1 MRSTGSETR
10 SHIRWLPRVGL
21 ALTLVAHGTM
31 VASVLRQ
38 PFAVSARPD
47 RERAPIWWLHNDTV
61 HRVGPAADFFAVY
74 HAGECV
80 TRGAS
85 PYAGQQPGE
94 RTPYY
99 FPFRYLPLVA
109 QTLGRAAAELAPRTA
124 YWLWVGILELLL
136 ATFLLSFRRCT
147 RGWMCWL
154 AAYVLLLSSPYF
166 LEIYM
171 GQFTFAA
178 VSLTGLALLL
188 TEPRPGVGAR
198 WSARAVGAVAYTG
211 AVLLKV
217 FPLVTLPALLRVRRA
232 WLLAAA
238 ALVITLVAGG
248 PHFLAHPEDWRR
260 FHEANFGRPVAGI
273 NAGNY
278 GFSYWLFILGRHVAP
293 TWIDEHW
300 SIVADTWR
308 NAVLAVTVG
317 LVLLA
322 RRPRLVLAAV
332 ALLLAHFVSYAHVW
346 EHHMSA
352 VLVLGLLLLREHWPA
367 PRADTALSLGCTAGA
382 PAQRATLS
390 SAAIVSLLAVLI
402 LALPT
407 PFVFLDVAKDP
418 SVVDPSVMWSSGARL
433 LLAGSKALPTLA
445 LYIVAVA
452 TLCRR
457 DGTLV

>member
-1 MRSTGSETR
+1 MDSTGSGTQ
-10 SHIRWLPRVGL
+10 SHIRWLPWAGLVL
-21 ALTLVAHGTM
+21 ALVTHGTI

-38 PFAVSARPD
+38 PFDVSARPVH
-47 RERAPIWWLHNDTV
+47 ERTPIWWLHNDTV
-61 HRVGPAADFFAVY
+61 HRVGPAGDFFAVY
-74 HAGECV
+74 HAGVCV
-80 TRGAS
+80 TRGVS
-85 PYAGQQPGE
+85 PYADRQPGE

-136 ATFLLSFRRCT
+136 ATLLLSFRRCT
-147 RGWMCWL
+147 RGWVRWL

-166 LEIYM
+166 LEVYM

-188 TEPRPGVGAR
+188 IEPRPGVGAG
-198 WSARAVGAVAYTG
+198 WARRIIGAVVYTP

-217 FPLVTLPALLRVRRA
+217 FPLAVLPALVRVRRA
-232 WLLAAA
+232 RLLAA

-248 PHFLAHPEDWRR
+248 PHFLAHPEDWHR
-260 FHEANFGRPVAGI
+260 FYEAYFGRPFGGI
-273 NAGNY
+273 DAGNY
-278 GFSYWLFILGRHVAP
+278 GFSYWLFILGRHIAP
-293 TWIDEHW
+293 SWVDEHW
-300 SIVADTWR
+300 PFFADTWR
-308 NAVLAVTVG
+308 NAVLAGTAG
-317 LVLLA
+317 LVLLT
-322 RRPRLVLAAV
+322 RRPRLILTAV

-367 PRADTALSLGCTAGA
+367 PRADTPLGLGGTA
-382 PAQRATLS
+382 PAPAERATLPP
-390 SAAIVSLLAVLI
+390 AAIVSLLAVLI

-418 SVVDPSVMWSSGARL
+418 SVVDPSVGWSSAARL

-445 LYIVAVA
+445 LYIVGVA
-452 TLCRR
+452 ALCRR
-457 DGTLV
+457 DRTPV